1 MYASPSRQ
9 MTRSELDLVC
19 RVWADVGS
27 DDPTDRWLL
36 LWDGG
41 DADDHPRERDAIIAV
56 ATACGLGT
64 RMVDGVLGVQKT
76 QQLHDEIGA
85 RWI

>member
-1 MYASPSRQ
+1 
-9 MTRSELDLVC
+9 MTQTELDLVC
-19 RVWADVGS
+19 RVWADAGS

-41 DADDHPRERDAIIAV
+41 DADDHPQERDAIIAV
-56 ATACGLGT
+56 ATACGLQT
-64 RMVDGVLGVQKT
+64 QMVTGVLHVQKT

-85 RWI
+85 SWI